1 MTGPTLP
8 TIKRLFGVSG
18 NRCAFP
24 ECSNSLVDPSG
35 KVTGRI
41 SHIKGR
47 RPRGP
52 RHDPL
57 QDDDERHGFDNL
69 ILLCPIHHDVV
80 DDDEVSYSVARLSE
94 IKRSHE
100 TSVHTEPEP
109 SDEIASQ
116 FLATFHVSG
125 PGSTVVSSHNQT
137 GGITAGT
144 LNITVAPEPK
154 PQPPELPSC
163 FLPAA
168 DAFSA
173 LITRN
178 FLFEFDGPKS
188 DYVELLSGDLRRLF
202 FSLFNDHLR
211 PGTVNRLLVSGHE
224 GSGKTFN
231 ALLLSLQL
239 SREGYAVH
247 YCHDIRSTSL
257 TPESLRPLAIRDDDS
272 TILIVDNSQHDL
284 IKAEQL
290 ISAISQ
296 AGTYAGRP
304 LFLFLT
310 RPLDDDTLLDTFG
323 ANTPVLTMR
332 EHFVDFERLVRLRF
346 RQLGEPDAASGFL
359 ESVGAAKL
367 TGLPIKYR
375 NMAFW
380 NEVLRSLAAG
390 SIKPV
395 TEEDI
400 LKRAHAFL
408 RRKES
413 FLLDFRETLSLLL
426 PLFGLGVAIH
436 ADYASELIGRG
447 ASEVLRTLAAQGVLA
462 VVEQDWESEKHAH
475 TSALVVAPRL
485 HPTKAKLLAR
495 LYTRY
500 YGYTA
505 DPAEAL
511 ADYAE
516 RFPQCLYHILG
527 HYSDPEE
534 MRLVYSNARVRAI
547 TRWYLLKRP
556 LGKKLD
562 GVIRRLAV
570 LDDSAINAFFD
581 GDVLQAFAR
590 QVNGSGAYIVSKLYV
605 LRALYRVSPAKAYEL
620 FCLLTPDAV
629 SKTFLADGTEGGV
642 TSLAKWMEIFKNIYY
657 YAPTPEAK
665 EAVRC
670 FVRKVIDDC
679 RAEFIRRLAMRHSS
693 FTQLHWLLKRLH
705 GLKLGVYF
713 LERIEPEKL
722 VELIRGKDT
731 NVVELCKYVL
741 LDARYTFRTESDGQR
756 RRYSDILR
764 DTLTYD
770 DLKRVFDNRR
780 SGLYALAINAN
791 HDFVAKAL
799 VRYAGD
805 PNFRGKAVRESTY
818 LRNESVQLISKNCY
832 LTEDDKARVAAAITE
847 AEEQP

>member
-1 MTGPTLP
+1 MKSDIVRRLLKKFPPGISIGVGVISVDPGTLAEHISKEATP
-8 TIKRLFGVSG
+8 
-18 NRCAFP
+18 A
-24 ECSNSLVDPSG
+24 ELVDLN
-35 KVTGRI
+35 
-41 SHIKGR
+41 
-47 RPRGP
+47 
-52 RHDPL
+52 L
-57 QDDDERHGFDNL
+57 QLADLVRNAAEGFSRLEADLVAAGVKNQEQYQA
-69 ILLCPIHHDVV
+69 LL
-80 DDDEVSYSVARLSE
+80 AALQ
-94 IKRSHE
+94 
-100 TSVHTEPEP
+100 TTLA
-109 SDEIASQ
+109 ASQ
-116 FLATFHVSG
+116 PA
-125 PGSTVVSSHNQT
+125 
-137 GGITAGT
+137 
-144 LNITVAPEPK
+144 
-154 PQPPELPSC
+154 ELPPC

-173 LITRN
+173 LISRN
-178 FLFEFDGPKS
+178 FLFEFDGPES

-211 PGTVNRLLVSGHE
+211 PGTVNRLLISGHE

-231 ALLLSLQL
+231 GLLLSLQL

-257 TPESLRPLAIRDDDS
+257 TADSLRPLAIRDDDS

-290 ISAISQ
+290 ISAISR
-296 AGTYAGRP
+296 ADTYAGRP
-304 LFLFLT
+304 VFLFLT
-310 RPLDDDTLLDTFG
+310 RPLDDDTRLDTFG
-323 ANTPVLTMR
+323 ANTPVLSMR

-346 RQLGEPDAASGFL
+346 RQLGEPAAASDFL
-359 ESVGAAKL
+359 EGVGAARL

-380 NEVLRSLAAG
+380 NEVLRSLVAG

-408 RRKES
+408 RRKEG
-413 FLLDFRETLSLLL
+413 FLLDSREPLSRLL

-436 ADYASELIGRG
+436 ADYASELIGQG
-447 ASEVLRTLAAQGVLA
+447 AGPVLRSLADQGVLA
-462 VVEQDWESEKHAH
+462 VVEQDWESEEFAH
-475 TSALVVAPRL
+475 TSALVVAARL
-485 HPTKAKLLAR
+485 HPTKARLLAH
-495 LYTRY
+495 LYSKY
-500 YGYTA
+500 YGYSA

-516 RFPQCLYHILG
+516 RFLQCLYHILG

-534 MRLVYSNARVRAI
+534 LRLVYGNARVRAI
-547 TRWYLLKRP
+547 TRRYLLERH

-562 GVIRRLAV
+562 RVIRQLAV
-570 LDDSAINAFFD
+570 LDDSAINALFD

-590 QVNGSGAYIVSKLYV
+590 QVNGERAYIVSKMYV

-620 FCLLTPDAV
+620 FCLVTPKAV
-629 SKTFLADGTEGGV
+629 SNTFLADDTDGGI
-642 TSLAKWMEIFKNIYY
+642 TSLAKWLEVFKNIYY

-665 EAVRC
+665 EAVRSY
-670 FVRKVIDDC
+670 VMKVIDDC
-679 RAEFIRRLAMRHSS
+679 RAEFIRRFEMRHLF

-705 GLKLGVYF
+705 GLKLGNYF
-713 LERIEPEKL
+713 LEGIEPEQL
-722 VELIRGKDT
+722 VEFIRSKDT
-731 NVVELCKYVL
+731 NVVELCRYVL
-741 LDARYTFRTESDGQR
+741 FDARYASRAEPNGQR

-780 SGLYALAINAN
+780 SDLYDLAINAT

-799 VRYAGD
+799 VRYADD
-805 PNFRGKAVRESTY
+805 PNFRGKAARESAY
-818 LRNESVQLISKNCY
+818 LRNESLRLISTNCY
-832 LTEDDKARVAAAITE
+832 LTEDERARVVAAITE
-847 AEEQP
+847 AEGQS